1 MNKWIEFTAE
11 FYDYYNRLESNF
23 SSQSLSD
30 LYRKIEPYIDKHHV
44 GRIEVKFKEHYDD
57 VDFVTNLALIYLAG
71 DKIIMIQKTENNY
84 MIIDLSE
91 QSFNSLI
98 SVI

>member
-1 MNKWIEFTAE
+1 MNKWVEFTAE
-11 FYDYYNRLESNF
+11 YYDYYNRLESNF
-23 SSQSLSD
+23 SSTSLSD
-30 LYRKIEPYIDKHHV
+30 LYRKINPYTDNKHV
-44 GRIEVKFKEHYDD
+44 GRLEIKFKEHYDD

-71 DKIIMIQKTENNY
+71 DKKIMIQKTENNY
-84 MIIDLSE
+84 TIIDLSE